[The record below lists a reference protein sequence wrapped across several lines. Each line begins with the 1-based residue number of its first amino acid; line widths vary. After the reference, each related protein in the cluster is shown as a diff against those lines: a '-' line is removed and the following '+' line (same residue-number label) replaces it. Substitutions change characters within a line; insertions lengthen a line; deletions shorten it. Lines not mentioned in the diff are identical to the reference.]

1 MKHVVYIYQKDG
13 LTLNLKFVLDNQNVK
28 TVTENMDVSYLEL
41 LKYTVL
47 KVTEKYQEKK
57 L

>member
-41 LKYTVL
+41 LKYTV
-47 KVTEKYQEKK
+47 
-57 L
+57 